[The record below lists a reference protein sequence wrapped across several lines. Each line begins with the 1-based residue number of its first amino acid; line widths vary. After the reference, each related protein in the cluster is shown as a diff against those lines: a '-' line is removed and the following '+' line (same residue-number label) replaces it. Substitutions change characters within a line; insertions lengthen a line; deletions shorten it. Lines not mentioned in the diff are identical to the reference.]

1 MSYRESAVL
10 TAICVVSGL
19 VLFAVH
25 SLTEKRIEGVENS
38 KMARLLSEIFA
49 SADFR
54 EENGIYL
61 AVSRENGE
69 LLGYIARAE
78 GRGYGGT
85 ITLLV
90 GVTIDGRV
98 KKVRVLSHS
107 ETPGLGA
114 RIAEED
120 FLSQFENRTVDK
132 VLLRREGGEIDA
144 VSGATISSRGV
155 VNAVREKML
164 ELSHLWGSS
173 G

>member
-1 MSYRESAVL
+1 MSYRDAAVL
-10 TAICVVSGL
+10 TVICVVSGL

-25 SLTEKRIEGVENS
+25 SLTEKRIEEAENLEIV
-38 KMARLLSEIFA
+38 KLLSGIFP

-61 AVSRENGE
+61 AVSGENGE
-69 LLGYIARAE
+69 LLGYVARAE

-85 ITLLV
+85 IVLLV
-90 GVTIDGRV
+90 GVTKDGRV

-120 FLSQFENRTVDK
+120 FLSQFENRTVDEI
-132 VLLRREGGEIDA
+132 LLRRDGGEIDA

-173 G
+173 E

>member
-1 MSYRESAVL
+1 MSYRDVAVL
-10 TAICVVSGL
+10 TVICVLSGL

-25 SLTEKRIEGVENS
+25 SLTEKRIGEVENLE
-38 KMARLLSEIFA
+38 MARLLSQIFP

-69 LLGYIARAE
+69 LLGYIAEAE
-78 GRGYGGT
+78 GKGYGGT
-85 ITLLV
+85 IVLLV
-90 GVTIDGRV
+90 GVTRDGRV
-98 KKVRVLSHS
+98 RRVRVLSHS
-107 ETPGLGA
+107 ETPGLGS
-114 RIAEED
+114 RIAEDD
-120 FLSQFENRTVDK
+120 FLSQFENRTVDEI
-132 VLLRREGGEIDA
+132 LLRRDGGEIDA
-144 VSGATISSRGV
+144 ISGATISSRGV